1 MDTGRPN
8 TTGAKRPSAGVNAGE
23 RKSQQVLGGLESG
36 AGLENRVAAGVG
48 RESEKGPPNILFRDS
63 KESEE
68 TATQEK
74 QLGR

>member
-8 TTGAKRPSAGVNAGE
+8 TTGAMRPSSGVNAGE
-23 RKSQQVLGGLESG
+23 GKSQQVLGGLESG
-36 AGLENRVAAGVG
+36 AGLGNRVEAGVG
-48 RESEKGPPNILFRDS
+48 RESEKGPSNILFRDS